1 LTTMSSQALL
11 YGLRMIDF
19 SNEVSGAQ
27 VSQFLADQGADV
39 IHVEPPRGSKLRARA
54 SWPSLGRG
62 KKSIQLDLKDPNDL
76 AVARALVSE
85 ADVLLETFR
94 PGVADRLGLGFA
106 DLSHGNPGLVH
117 ASISGFGS
125 QGPYAGLQGYEGI
138 VMAKMGAYWVLEGMA
153 ARPGPSFCSAPY
165 CSYPASQLAVQGIL
179 AALYNRGETGLGQ
192 KVETSLAQGLSIH
205 DTYSWFTRVIARKFS
220 DAFQQRA
227 RIENGVP
234 TGGNSFRLLVAL
246 TKDGKWLQFSQTTR
260 RLFVAMMNSFGLTW
274 MFEDSK
280 WSSLPDFDSEDQ
292 RREFWEILLNIV
304 RSKTHAEWLSEF
316 ERNPNVWGEQF
327 RQHSDVLR
335 HPQMIHNRMV
345 SERIDPN
352 VGLVREPAA
361 LVRVDGAPAKLD
373 KPAPGLGQY
382 DSDVRANAGLHVSA
396 SSAKTLPTS
405 KPPLEGVTIVELG
418 SYYAAPFGAT
428 LLADMG
434 ARIIKLEPLDGDPQ
448 RGMLAFPEAAGM
460 KALLGKE
467 SVAVNLATPQGLEIA
482 HRILARTDIV
492 LQGFRAG
499 VAERLGLDSATL
511 QGRFPELVYLSATGY
526 GEDGPHGHRPA
537 FAPTIGAG
545 AGLAFRNV
553 GDAVPSS
560 SNLTLEEI
568 MPASLQLSTA
578 GGGVGNADGISAV
591 SAGSALILGLL
602 ARQRGAGAH
611 KLFTSMLSSTA
622 HCLSDVMTEY
632 ADRPE
637 IATAG
642 ALCYGFSALYR
653 LYPAAGDEWVF
664 LAAPTEREWLR
675 LAAALPEGDVLAADP
690 RFATTVARKVNDA
703 DLAAVLE
710 GIFRTR
716 RAPDWEQH
724 MRAFDVACVMAARG
738 PVEGHLQ
745 DSGSIGEVQGFVTEC
760 YHPILE
766 ETPRLKALIRFSRS
780 ETVARGASLV
790 GQETEGVLK
799 EFGYSAEE
807 IANLAADGVIG
818 LG

>member
-1 LTTMSSQALL
+1 MQSQALL
-11 YGLRMIDF
+11 HGLKAVDF
-19 SNEVSGAQ
+19 SNVVPGAQ

-39 IHVEPPRGSKLRARA
+39 IHVEPPSGSQLRSRA

-62 KKSIQLDLKDPNDL
+62 KRSIRLDLKDPTDL
-76 AVARALVSE
+76 AVAQALASE
-85 ADVLLETFR
+85 ADILLETFR
-94 PGVADRLGLGFA
+94 PGVADRLGLGYVG
-106 DLSHGNPGLVH
+106 LSRENPGLVH
-117 ASISGFGS
+117 ASITAFGS

-138 VMAKMGAYWVLEGMA
+138 VMAKLGAYWVLEGMA
-153 ARPGPSFCSAPY
+153 ARPGPCFSSAPY

-179 AALYNRGETGLGQ
+179 AALYDREETGVGQ

-220 DAFQQRA
+220 DAFKQRA
-227 RIENGVP
+227 RIENGLP

-246 TKDGKWLQFSQTTR
+246 TKDGKWLQFSQTTK
-260 RLFVAMMNSFGLTW
+260 RLFVAMMNSFGLSW
-274 MFEDSK
+274 MFDDAK

-292 RREFWEILLNIV
+292 RREFWEILLNVV
-304 RSKTHAEWLSEF
+304 RSRTHAEWLAEF

-327 RQHSDVLR
+327 RRHSEVLR
-335 HPQMIHNRMV
+335 HPQMIHNQMV
-345 SERIDPN
+345 SERVDPN
-352 VGLVREPAA
+352 VGHLREPAA
-361 LVRVDGAPAKLD
+361 LVRVDRAPARLD

-382 DSDVRANAGLHVSA
+382 DTAIRANAGRNGSA
-396 SSAKTLPTS
+396 SSKADSYPTS
-405 KPPLEGVTIVELG
+405 RPPLEGVTIVELAT
-418 SYYAAPFGAT
+418 YYAAPFGAT

-434 ARIIKLEPLDGDPQ
+434 ARVIKLESLDGDPQ
-448 RGMLAFPEAAGM
+448 RGMLAFPEAAAI

-467 SVAVNLATPQGLEIA
+467 SVAVDLATPQGLEIA
-482 HRILARTDIV
+482 HRILAKTDIV

-511 QGRFPELVYLSATGY
+511 QARFPELVYLSATGY
-526 GEDGPHGHRPA
+526 GEDGPHGRRPA

-560 SNLTLEEI
+560 PDLTLEQI
-568 MPASLQLSTA
+568 KPASLQLSTA
-578 GGGVGNADGISAV
+578 GGGVGNSDGISAV
-591 SAGSALILGLL
+591 SAGSALMLGLL
-602 ARQRGAGAH
+602 ARRRGAGAH
-611 KLFTSMLSSTA
+611 KFFTSMLSSTA

-632 ADRPE
+632 EDRPE
-637 IATAG
+637 IPSAG

-675 LAAALPEGDVLAADP
+675 LAAALPGGEALTVDP
-690 RFATTVARKVNDA
+690 RFATTAARKVNDA
-703 DLAAVLE
+703 DLAAALE

-716 RAPDWEQH
+716 AAPDWERH
-724 MRAFDVACVMAARG
+724 MQAFDVACVMAARG
-738 PVEGHLQ
+738 PVEGNLQ
-745 DSGSIGEVQGFVTEC
+745 DPGSLGEAQGYVTEC

-766 ETPRLKALIRFSRS
+766 DTPRLKALLRFSRS
-780 ETVARGASLV
+780 ETVARGAGLV
-790 GQETEGVLK
+790 GQDTERVLK
-799 EFGYSAEE
+799 EFGYSDEE
-807 IANLAADGVIG
+807 IAKLAGDGVIG